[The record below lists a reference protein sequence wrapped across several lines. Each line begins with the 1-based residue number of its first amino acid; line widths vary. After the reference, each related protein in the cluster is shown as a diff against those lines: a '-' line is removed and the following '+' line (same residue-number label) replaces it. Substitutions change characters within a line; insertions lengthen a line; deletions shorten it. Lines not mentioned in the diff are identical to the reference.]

1 MSGEGRS
8 EVARLSVLTLLLLA
22 AFGASDP
29 ASLQKTSPQPKSKVP
44 TPSKDVVQTVVSSAQ
59 KRERMGSSFLKP
71 PGSTRYEIDDDIS
84 EILPWRQASFFGLKA
99 RGQFFVFVVD
109 CSGSMI
115 HEDRLARAKD
125 ELRRSIAR
133 LQEPQRFQVIFYNDE
148 PIAMPGDLPKSA
160 GLTSKSQFLAWLRL
174 IEPDGET
181 DPRGAMA
188 LAMSQR
194 PDAIFLLSDGE
205 FPQRTVEA
213 IGKMNR
219 KTIPIHCV
227 DLSGGAA
234 GDQLKRIAHESQ
246 GQYAARPYFGDGD

>member
-1 MSGEGRS
+1 MSGDRRS
-8 EVARLSVLTLLLLA
+8 LGLRLTIVVLLLFA
-22 AFGASDP
+22 TIAASDP
-29 ASLQKTSPQPKSKVP
+29 SPVAKTSPQPKSKASV
-44 TPSKDVVQTVVSSAQ
+44 PSKETGPTVVSSAQ
-59 KRERMGSSFLKP
+59 KRERAGSSFLKP
-71 PGSTRYEIDDDIS
+71 PGSTRYEIEEDAG

-99 RGQFFVFVVD
+99 RGKFFVFVVD

-115 HEDRLARAKD
+115 DEDRLARAKD
-125 ELRRSIAR
+125 ELRKSVAR

-205 FPQRTVEA
+205 FPQGTVEA

-219 KTIPIHCV
+219 KMIPIHCV

-234 GDQLKRIAHESQ
+234 GDQLKRIAHASQ
-246 GQYAARPYFGDGD
+246 GQYAARPYFGNGD

>member
-1 MSGEGRS
+1 MSGDGRS
-8 EVARLSVLTLLLLA
+8 LFARLTLPTLLLLA
-22 AFGASDP
+22 MIGASDP
-29 ASLQKTSPQPKSKVP
+29 PPAAKTSPQPKPKASTASKAMGP
-44 TPSKDVVQTVVSSAQ
+44 TVVSSAQ
-59 KRERMGSSFLKP
+59 KRERMASSFLKP
-71 PGSTRYEIDDDIS
+71 PGSARYEIEEDARDL
-84 EILPWRQASFFGLKA
+84 LPWRQASFFGLKA

-115 HEDRLARAKD
+115 DEDRLARAKD
-125 ELRRSIAR
+125 ELRKSVAR

-160 GLTSKSQFLAWLRL
+160 GLTSKTQFLAWLRL

-205 FPQRTVEA
+205 FPQGTVEA

-234 GDQLKRIAHESQ
+234 GDQLKRIAHASQ